1 MKIMFC
7 YDGSEISQK
16 ALAKTLEYF
25 KAMKPNIL
33 LVTVAEQPLDAS
45 MENEALFE
53 EVEKKKHFEL
63 RKQAEW
69 VAEQGFEVDVVM
81 AVGDAREMLIE
92 TVNRKDPDIVVIG
105 RRGVSEMKRMLL
117 GSVSA
122 YLVRHAERPVL
133 VMTLERS

>member
-1 MKIMFC
+1 MKVMFC

-25 KAMKPNIL
+25 KAMKPNII
-33 LVTVAEQPLDAS
+33 LVTVAEQALDAS
-45 MENEALFE
+45 MENEAIFE
-53 EVEKKKHFEL
+53 EVEQKKHFEL

-69 VAEQGFEVDVVM
+69 VAEQGFEVDVVL

-92 TVNRKDPDIVVIG
+92 TVSKKDPDIVVIG
-105 RRGVSEMKRMLL
+105 RRGISKMKRMLL

-122 YLVRHAERPVL
+122 YLVRHSERPVL
-133 VMTLERS
+133 IMTVQRS